1 MKKFQTIFACA
12 VLAALASC
20 SNEHEL
26 SQQSAEDTPIR
37 IQANVGGITTRAG
50 SDIQSQYFDANEI
63 IGIFLREHLNS
74 GEKSIISYT
83 QPLDGEVQT
92 SGANATIDIQT
103 QTQYY
108 PSNGHGV
115 DCLAI
120 YPKQNEGANITNTT
134 RTFSVKEDQ
143 SDADEYKASDLMY
156 AYTSDKKKS
165 TKGPIKL
172 TFSHLLSKIIV
183 EVCVEASG
191 SVDKS
196 VLKDVCVDLKSVNKT
211 IDITVSDMS
220 QTVGSTTPTTAGSV
234 ALTSAVSNETTIVMG
249 KPGVSDSDDKK
260 TNEVAAIIVPQ
271 TIADT
276 KPFIQVRLNNGTS
289 NYATYTYNVSNTSG
303 LTFAT
308 GKSYKYTI
316 TLKSGGISVQSVEI
330 TPWTSEAP
338 GSGDAILD

>member
-1 MKKFQTIFACA
+1 MKKSKTFFACA
-12 VLAALASC
+12 MLAALASC
-20 SNEHEL
+20 SNDHEL

-63 IGIFLREHLNS
+63 IGIFLREHLES

-120 YPKQNEGANITNTT
+120 YPKQNESADIKNGMT
-134 RTFSVKEDQ
+134 TFSVQTDQ
-143 SDADEYKASDLMY
+143 SNNDNYKASDLMY
-156 AYTSDKKKS
+156 AYTANTKKS
-165 TKGPIKL
+165 AKAPIKL

-220 QTVGSTTPTTAGSV
+220 QTVGSTTPTTPGSV
-234 ALTSAVSNETTIVMG
+234 VLGSNASNEAIIKMG
-249 KPGVSDSDDKK
+249 KPGVSTDDKK

-276 KPFIQVRLNNGTS
+276 KPFIQVRLNDGTS
-289 NYATYTYNVSNTSG
+289 DYATYTYNVSNSSG

-330 TPWTSEAP
+330 TPWTPGTP
-338 GSGDAILD
+338 GSGDATLD

>member
-1 MKKFQTIFACA
+1 MKATKIISACA

-50 SDIQSQYFDANEI
+50 SDIQSQYFDANEK
-63 IGIFLREHLNS
+63 IGIFLREHLNT
-74 GEKSIISYT
+74 GETSIISYT
-83 QPLDGEVQT
+83 QPLEGEVQT
-92 SGANATIDIQT
+92 SGADAAINIS
-103 QTQYY
+103 TQYY

-120 YPKQNEGANITNTT
+120 YPKQNEGADIKNGMS
-134 RTFSVKEDQ
+134 TFSVKEDQ
-143 SDADEYKASDLMY
+143 SNGNGYKPSDLMY
-156 AYTSDKKKS
+156 AYTAETKKS
-165 TKGPIKL
+165 ANAPIKL

-196 VLKDVCVDLKSVNKT
+196 VLEHVYVDLKSVNKT
-211 IDITVSDMS
+211 IGITVSDMS

-249 KPGVSDSDDKK
+249 KPGVSTDDKK

-271 TIADT
+271 TIAKT
-276 KPFIQVRLNNGTS
+276 KPFIQVRLNNGS
-289 NYATYTYNVSNTSG
+289 KDYATYTYNVTAESG
-303 LTFAT
+303 LTFES

-316 TLKSGGISVQSVEI
+316 TLKSGSISVQSVQI
-330 TPWTSEAP
+330 NPWNPGTA